1 MDSITYSFSIF
12 WIGIAALAA
21 WILITYTLLLV
32 MSIVCIGF
40 IGVDN
45 PATPAWLDRTYNF
58 RWICS
63 AIAAFSLTWLIFA

>member
-45 PATPAWLDRTYNF
+45 PATLDGF
-58 RWICS
+58 
-63 AIAAFSLTWLIFA
+63 AVQSLHLA